1 MKNIITLLLLVFCCS
16 IFGQNRIPQN
26 GETIVFYPLNKGN
39 NLANEG
45 YDCFYSFPQVTA
57 KGKYD
62 FKSKFRFKK
71 NASNVTPSS
80 EIEGYTFYVENQET
94 INENGNDYLLLFLM
108 RYEDKE
114 NVILRVPK
122 FIDKKSNVI
131 TQSFVKNLYYDYD
144 LNYRKKLYCNIVLP
158 FINAEALASLKSS
171 YKGKEIIYGIKKMID
186 GKSSIDRNLDLKEL
200 TRQVNGSYY
209 NFFNF
214 EYDTPYN
221 CSDIDFFNISNDLI
235 YNQLCASIQ
244 IDEEDVIFVPVTYLV
259 GNTDLYDKR
268 QNGVYCFFDYY
279 FFERGEYLK
288 KEFSRNNC
296 LDAVNKY
303 TGKKVYYGLHKL
315 YKYKGDYSKKFEAY
329 ENRVLYTDELYTIK
343 EGVYDC
349 LRFDVIKRFDK
360 DFNNAIPYAILK
372 DSSGVEFRVPA
383 NSTFYGRAHHF
394 VRTEKFE
401 EYFVLAELVDSI
413 VQQRAELKL
422 KKELAEK
429 NLIRTLTNK
438 YGKSYADFL
447 IGYGG
452 RTIARFETL
461 AKKYGKVN
469 AKLIIERRVKLG
481 WSEEMCRESWGDPSD
496 INTTTG
502 SWGVHEQ
509 WVYEVSY
516 EDYYNMRCLYFE
528 NGILTTIQ
536 D

>member
-1 MKNIITLLLLVFCCS
+1 MKNIITLLFFVFCCS
-16 IFGQNRIPQN
+16 IFGQNRIPNN
-26 GETIVFYPLNKGN
+26 GENIVFYPLNKGN
-39 NLANEG
+39 SLAGEE
-45 YDCFYSFPQVTA
+45 YDCFYSLPLVTA

-71 NASNVTPSS
+71 NASNVTPSP

-94 INENGNDYLLLFLM
+94 IKEKDNEYLLIFLT
-108 RYEDKE
+108 RNEDKE
-114 NVILRVPK
+114 KVVLRVPK
-122 FIDKKSNVI
+122 FIDNKSNAI
-131 TQSFVKNLYYDYD
+131 TQSFIKLKEDYD
-144 LNYRKKLYCNIVLP
+144 LYYRKKYYINIVLP
-158 FINAEALASLKSS
+158 FIKIETLTSLKDN

-186 GKSSIDRNLDLKEL
+186 AKSSIDRNSDLKEL
-200 TRQVNGSYY
+200 TRKINSNYY
-209 NFFNF
+209 NFFSF
-214 EYDTPYN
+214 EYDNPYE
-221 CSDIDFFNISNDLI
+221 CSDLDFFNISNDLI
-235 YNQLCASIQ
+235 YKQLCASIQ
-244 IDEEDVIFVPVTYLV
+244 ITEEDIIFVPVTYLV

-268 QNGVYCFFDYY
+268 QNGVYCFFDYS
-279 FFERGEYLK
+279 FIEKSEYLK
-288 KEFSRNNC
+288 DEFSRNNC

-303 TGKKVYYGLHKL
+303 TGKKVYYGLNKL

-343 EGVYDC
+343 EGIYDC

-360 DFNNAIPYAILK
+360 DFSNAIPYAILK
-372 DSSGVEFRVPA
+372 DSLGVEFRVPA

-413 VQQRAELKL
+413 VQKRTELKL

-429 NLIRTLTNK
+429 ELIRTLTND

-447 IGYGG
+447 KGYGG
-452 RTIARFETL
+452 STIGRFVKL
-461 AKKYGKVN
+461 AKKYGKAN
-469 AKLIIERRVKLG
+469 AKLIIERQVKLG
-481 WSEEMCRESWGDPSD
+481 WSEEMCRESWGNPTD

-516 EDYYNMRCLYFE
+516 DDYYNMRCLYFE
-528 NGILTTIQ
+528 NGVLTTIQ